1 MFHIL
6 FLEICKR
13 CKESLTKLSSDVNF
27 QRFLVSD
34 QPAFAE
40 PSVTEESTSEPFTT
54 EVRDPLVS

>member
-1 MFHIL
+1 
-6 FLEICKR
+6 
-13 CKESLTKLSSDVNF
+13 VNF